1 MQAFGVI
8 AKELAWFTGYLFG
21 RQQYVEL
28 GMNKSSNQ
36 PLISGVHQVSIT
48 GPLPFMVFCNDLTDF
63 KTNSR
68 VLKYADDTV
77 IYCSGKDVERIEVML
92 SYDMDIINKYL
103 EENELIMNL
112 EKGKTEVML
121 FGTEKDCQSRELD
134 VRYKGERVKTTTS
147 INILVMLLILA

>member
-1 MQAFGVI
+1 MDLKKAFDTLSHGVLLTKLQAYGVHG
-8 AKELAWFTGYLFG
+8 KELAWFTAYLFG
-21 RQQYVEL
+21 RQQYVQL

-36 PLISGVHQVSIT
+36 PLISGVPQSFIM
-48 GPLPFMVFCNDLTDF
+48 GPLLFMVFYNDLTDL

-92 SYDMDIINKYL
+92 SYDIDLIAKYL

-112 EKGKTEVML
+112 EKGKTEAML
-121 FGTEKDCQSRELD
+121 FGTAKRL
-134 VRYKGERVKTTTS
+134 S
-147 INILVMLLILA
+147 IS